1 MRAKLKNLPIRVKM
15 TGISLA
21 VNMLVF
27 MINIVLL
34 VAMNNMSDK
43 IDTVYQAN
51 LQLNEISASIKT
63 VQDSMVEYLGT
74 KTSDSLENYYRSA
87 QEFSEQVEVL
97 SNKITGSTLGRMERS
112 IKNMSSLYLEEVG
125 QTIDAKRGRNV
136 EKYRTRYEEATKL
149 YGYINTY
156 IYSLNNEQFKENS
169 ESYREML
176 DAFRRFE
183 VAGNLIMVVVILII

>member
-1 MRAKLKNLPIRVKM
+1 MRNKLKNLPIRVKM

-87 QEFSEQVEVL
+87 QEYSELTEAL
-97 SNKITGSTLGRMERS
+97 NSKITGSTLGRMERS
-112 IKNMSSLYLEEVG
+112 IKNMSSLYLNCLF
-125 QTIDAKRGRNV
+125 I
-136 EKYRTRYEEATKL
+136 L
-149 YGYINTY
+149 
-156 IYSLNNEQFKENS
+156 
-169 ESYREML
+169 
-176 DAFRRFE
+176 RRHFFFLPLPFLLSS
-183 VAGNLIMVVVILII
+183 VKHVPLLFIFFLQYFCLIKN